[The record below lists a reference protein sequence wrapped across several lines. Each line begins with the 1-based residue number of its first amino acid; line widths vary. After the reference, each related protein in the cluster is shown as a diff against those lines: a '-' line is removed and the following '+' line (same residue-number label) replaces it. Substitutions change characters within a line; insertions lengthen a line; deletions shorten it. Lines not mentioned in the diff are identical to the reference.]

1 MNMFVMTCLLSNA
14 FVKENIFNYSG
25 WDFDCHILPFL
36 CLVEQHGLIR
46 GQENTFKIV
55 LQKFLL
61 SIPGGVFSP
70 EGEEILLKT
79 LTIGHKLEQ
88 YDSIHE

>member
-1 MNMFVMTCLLSNA
+1 MVCTLNRL
-14 FVKENIFNYSG
+14 
-25 WDFDCHILPFL
+25 FL
-36 CLVEQHGLIR
+36 
-46 GQENTFKIV
+46 FS

-79 LTIGHKLEQ
+79 LTIGHKMEQ
-88 YDSIHE
+88 YDAMHE

>member
-1 MNMFVMTCLLSNA
+1 VCSHPGERRHCYNGVTILSVTEVPVEYPGWCVLTQGRGDTVIMVLPSCL
-14 FVKENIFNYSG
+14 
-25 WDFDCHILPFL
+25 
-36 CLVEQHGLIR
+36 
-46 GQENTFKIV
+46 